1 MRVCMSQ
8 RPSAPLHRTVTFKIP
23 MVKHRLQGRG
33 LITVAVSDTVYCKP
47 FGTKIDSQIHII
59 KTVAVVTVKLQETDE
74 LQTTVFFFTVFLFL
88 LQSGLGSCPQWCQCV
103 LLPDCPPYAT
113 EACVFTSSAADENM
127 ARTSSRVINKHSQ
140 SWKKGKKRK
149 REKKNLPLWL
159 CVTLKSSNKN
169 N

>member
-8 RPSAPLHRTVTFKIP
+8 RPSAPLRRTVTFKIP

-74 LQTTVFFFTVFLFL
+74 LQTTVFFFY
-88 LQSGLGSCPQWCQCV
+88 S
-103 LLPDCPPYAT
+103 
-113 EACVFTSSAADENM
+113 
-127 ARTSSRVINKHSQ
+127 
-140 SWKKGKKRK
+140 
-149 REKKNLPLWL
+149 LPLPPPIRARQL
-159 CVTLKSSNKN
+159 PPVMSMCFAAGLSSIRDRGVCVHFQCCR
-169 N
+169 